1 MSHHL
6 NTLGSTGKLRKTA
19 AVSGLHTLPS
29 ARSASGNI
37 FEPSSCWASS
47 VVQQLVLCTGHIS
60 HYFLTEST
68 QKDLKNHKGGHTNH
82 CCNCPHSNTS
92 TIQAP
97 IVTYLGCLPD
107 MGRTPVRPQVKGRIV
122 SDQCSLLAREKSKE
136 AANRQRPR
144 HCCLARGAG
153 LDKPHVGNIRQENK
167 RKPILSAKPPN
178 PFGKVHSP
186 APLLRGSPVTSVT
199 GLSKNVSA
207 SA

>member
-1 MSHHL
+1 M
-6 NTLGSTGKLRKTA
+6 
-19 AVSGLHTLPS
+19 
-29 ARSASGNI
+29 
-37 FEPSSCWASS
+37 
-47 VVQQLVLCTGHIS
+47 QQLVLCTGHIS

-144 HCCLARGAG
+144 HCRLARGAG

-199 GLSKNVSA
+199 GLSKNLCIDKPLSPFDSQARHCEMTRPSVEESH
-207 SA
+207 SLVDGPFRLGRSGQMQPSI